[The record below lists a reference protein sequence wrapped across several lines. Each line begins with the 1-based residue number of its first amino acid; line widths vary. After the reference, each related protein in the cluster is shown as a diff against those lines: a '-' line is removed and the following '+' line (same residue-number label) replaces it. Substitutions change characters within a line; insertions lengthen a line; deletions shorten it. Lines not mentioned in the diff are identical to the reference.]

1 LLIGI
6 TNIIK
11 FPLMLTIKMRASFVI
26 IALLTHIH
34 LTSMTAIARALAYMY
49 VSH

>member
-11 FPLMLTIKMRASFVI
+11 FPLMLTIKIRASFVI
-26 IALLTHIH
+26 IELLSQTFI
-34 LTSMTAIARALAYMY
+34 
-49 VSH
+49 